1 MSSATVWRQDRRL
14 MLKALLPTLFTHTK
28 AF

>member
-1 MSSATVWRQDRRL
+1 MSGATVWRQDRRL
-14 MLKALLPTLFTHTK
+14 MLKALLPALFTHTK